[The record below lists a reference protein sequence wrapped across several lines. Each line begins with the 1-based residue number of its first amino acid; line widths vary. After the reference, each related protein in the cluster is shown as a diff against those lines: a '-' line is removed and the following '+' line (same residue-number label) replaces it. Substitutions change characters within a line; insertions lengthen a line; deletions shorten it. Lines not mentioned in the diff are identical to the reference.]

1 MREREYFLSRKKNG
15 ILDFVYLGKKKLFK
29 NEIRSFFRKKI
40 PDIFMGKKVQIFCRK
55 KIPNFFFKKKVHDLF
70 PQKKVLI

>member
-29 NEIRSFFRKKI
+29 NEIREFFSEKNSRYFYGEKSS
-40 PDIFMGKKVQIFCRK
+40 DF
-55 KIPNFFFKKKVHDLF
+55 L
-70 PQKKVLI
+70 